1 MVSKIDSSSPLPNS
15 TIQNTPTRPLSGATQ
30 VFPAQSAV
38 ELAHAE
44 LQKQATGLDLPTI
57 DGATSALS
65 ETLENMGFALG
76 SLRHAA
82 RRGTHDGKPERPQAR
97 AMLQQLVKHVTETAE
112 ANLDDLHQHATTL
125 NEASNVLGSL
135 AEKGLDAGEIAL
147 LLSAVLARKHLTD
160 AHRKRLEAALCTVMD
175 DDEWALKLFN
185 RLEFGTAGKNDF
197 LTLKHLYQRATS
209 RHTRL
214 VQWFEEFRQLHD
226 RKRKLK
232 TLIRT
237 LAFEL
242 SVEGAA
248 TDIQLGAVITD
259 LKRIMMFMGME
270 DHCHRAARTLG
281 IAGLDGDGVITA
293 LLEIIQQPWMQADW
307 LAQQTSRR
315 VPDTRVQYAYVR
327 QMGELVKLMTDD
339 CFEDDEQRTMIND
352 AFAEYREQLSEA

>member
-1 MVSKIDSSSPLPNS
+1 
-15 TIQNTPTRPLSGATQ
+15 
-30 VFPAQSAV
+30 
-38 ELAHAE
+38 
-44 LQKQATGLDLPTI
+44 
-57 DGATSALS
+57 
-65 ETLENMGFALG
+65 
-76 SLRHAA
+76 
-82 RRGTHDGKPERPQAR
+82 
-97 AMLQQLVKHVTETAE
+97 MLQQLIKQLTETA
-112 ANLDDLHQHATTL
+112 AAHLDDLHQHTSTL
-125 NEASNVLGSL
+125 DEASNVLGSM

-147 LLSAVLARKHLTD
+147 LLSAALARKHLTY
-160 AHRKRLEAALCTVMD
+160 AHRKRLEAALCAVMD

-185 RLEFGTAGKNDF
+185 RLEFGAVGKNDF
-197 LTLKHLYQRATS
+197 LALKHLYQRATS

-281 IAGLDGDGVITA
+281 IDDLDGDGVLTA
-293 LLEIIQQPWMQADW
+293 LLEIVQQSWMQADW

-315 VPDTRVQYAYVR
+315 VPDTRLQYAYVQ

-339 CFEDDEQRTMIND
+339 CFEDDDQRKMISD
-352 AFAEYREQLSEA
+352 AFAEYREQLSEAEQ